1 MFTSLSQKKQLPT
14 AVSFEQANISCVLL
28 LLSEWNGTYEDGVTL
43 PPYIHEVIKGARYSG
58 GVDSYSLGGYTYV
71 LMHYFL

>member
-1 MFTSLSQKKQLPT
+1 MT
-14 AVSFEQANISCVLL
+14 AVGLEQANLSCVLL